1 MKSKIILLVTVGF
14 LLFFL
19 LIHYVHFIYWYV
31 DVVFYAALIDVLVA
45 VIAMAF
51 VLYFY
56 PLFKVLTSW
65 EKRLLVLLWLLMG
78 YGFSISVPTVVD
90 RSLSFYILE
99 KIQQRGGGIK
109 EDSFESMFVN
119 EYMKEH
125 RLIDIRLTEQLKSGT
140 ISINSGC
147 VRLTKKGEFIAAISR
162 YYRKNFLPKQRLLKG
177 EYSDVLTDPF
187 RSSSKVS
194 DYMCD

>member
-109 EDSFESMFVN
+109 EGSFESMFVN

-140 ISINSGC
+140 ISINTGC

-162 YYRKNFLPKQRLLKG
+162 YYRKSFLPKQRLLKG